1 MKSELLMQKRIL
13 SLFKE
18 SNALKGGLADGKT
31 VNDIAKKHN
40 VPIEVILHQEQLGLS
55 VEKEHADDIYLRGE
69 IVRDHLWEDP
79 YYYDKLSKAK
89 LESTSVL
96 DEMPYFHDV
105 PSENHVSLDLQIEK
119 FDIKELKLALTQ
131 LFMGEKPFGD
141 NIKQPEVIIDD
152 PDKFKEML
160 LNFTDDITEPAN
172 QFLVQFIRKYN
183 PFNISSKFRP
193 NVTLKNITKYEKQY
207 VVNYVNQAYSDAM
220 ENKHVR

>member
-1 MKSELLMQKRIL
+1 MNDNIKNKIFNM
-13 SLFKE
+13 FKE
-18 SNALKGGLADGKT
+18 SNLIKGGKADNKT
-31 VNDIAKKHN
+31 INDIAKKHN
-40 VPIEVILHQEQLGLS
+40 VPIEVIIQQETLGLK
-55 VEKEHADDIYLRGE
+55 VEKEHADNLYLRGE

-89 LESTSVL
+89 LESKSIL

-105 PSENHVSLDLQIEK
+105 PSENHVSLDLQLEK
-119 FDIKELKLALTQ
+119 FNIKELKCVLTQ

-141 NIKQPEVIIDD
+141 TVKQPPVIIED

-160 LNFTDDITEPAN
+160 INFNDDITEPAN

-193 NVTLKNITKYEKQY
+193 NITLKNITKYEKQY
-207 VVNYVNQAYSDAM
+207 VINFVNQAYSDAM